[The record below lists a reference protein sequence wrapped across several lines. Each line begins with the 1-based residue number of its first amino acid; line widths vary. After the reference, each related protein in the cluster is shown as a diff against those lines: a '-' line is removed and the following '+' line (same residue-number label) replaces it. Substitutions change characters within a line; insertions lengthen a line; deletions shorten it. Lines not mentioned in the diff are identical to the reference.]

1 MRRKALILGG
11 AGPVIGGIPLVL
23 RCARGMRAMRRL
35 LSWQF
40 SIVLLLTSMVA
51 AAQVPATSTST
62 TGTSST
68 PATLNPGVTITGQAP
83 HAGPPLPKLP
93 PDEFTK
99 CTSREMGL
107 ASPTGGMPTMSQM
120 AQMSM
125 TTWVC
130 ETKLN
135 REEQVVI
142 DACLNRGGK
151 TAAPRIVQACTESLD
166 RKLLESDQRVF
177 LVASRADAYF
187 VTGDWQHALDDYDAA
202 IKLAP
207 RNGVLYYDR
216 GVIFASRSDDDAA
229 LRDFDTAMVDDPKL
243 MVPALRHRA
252 RIYAVRGNLNGASA
266 DYSQAISLQ
275 PNTAVLWRDRG
286 YVAISRHDY
295 SSAVTDEA
303 QAIQLDPKLA
313 RAYYLRGVAFGDL
326 GQRVNAVDDL
336 RTAVGLDASLARYV
350 LIQGKNVTLTLPPL

>member
-1 MRRKALILGG
+1 
-11 AGPVIGGIPLVL
+11 
-23 RCARGMRAMRRL
+23 MRRL
-35 LSWQF
+35 LGRQF
-40 SIVLLLTSMVA
+40 SIVLLMTWTAA
-51 AAQVPATSTST
+51 AAQVPAMSTTT

-83 HAGPPLPKLP
+83 HAEPPLPKLS

-107 ASPTGGMPTMSQM
+107 ASPAGGMPTMSQM

-130 ETKLN
+130 ETQLN

-142 DACLNRGGK
+142 DACLDRSGK
-151 TAAPRIVQACTESLD
+151 TALPRIIQACTESLD
-166 RKLLESDQRVF
+166 RKLLDSDQRVF

-187 VTGDWQHALDDYDAA
+187 VNGEWQHALDDYDAA

-216 GVIFASRSDDDAA
+216 GIVLASRSDDDAA
-229 LRDFDTAMVDDPKL
+229 LRDFDSAMVNDPKL
-243 MVPALRHRA
+243 VVPALRHRA
-252 RIYAVRGNLNGASA
+252 RIYAARGNLNGALA
-266 DYSQAISLQ
+266 DYSQAIGLQ
-275 PNTAVLWRDRG
+275 PKIAVLWRDRG
-286 YVAISRHDY
+286 YVAISQHDY
-295 SSAVTDEA
+295 TGAVNDEA

-336 RTAVGLDASLARYV
+336 RIAVGLDASLARYV